1 MGTRPVLA
9 REKVLGMRLALATG
23 TVLAAWA
30 DMAPWPVM
38 STLRRRLNRVRER
51 PLGPARDQRER
62 GQISLLILGFAVIAL
77 MLIMGAV
84 DVTAVQLARTRLL
97 DAADSAALDASDA
110 LDNRTAYGKGL
121 GSAVEISTDS
131 VRRSAAQYLT
141 VQPLPHGISAWA
153 LVDGTGSPDG
163 QTAVIRLRGTAEIP
177 IAAQVMAA
185 FGGSVDIT
193 VESRA
198 RSAIR

>member
-1 MGTRPVLA
+1 MA
-9 REKVLGMRLALATG
+9 KQTG
-23 TVLAAWA
+23 TSSLWR
-30 DMAPWPVM
+30 M
-38 STLRRRLNRVRER
+38 LRRGGEGLRGS
-51 PLGPARDQRER
+51 PRDEGER
-62 GQISLLILGFAVIAL
+62 GQISLLILGFTVIAL
-77 MLIMGAV
+77 MLIIGAV

-110 LDNRTAYGKGL
+110 LENGTAYGKGL
-121 GSAVEISTDS
+121 RSAIEISNDS
-131 VRRSAAQYLT
+131 VRRSAAQYLA
-141 VQPLPHGISAWA
+141 VQPRPQGISSWV

-177 IAAQVMAA
+177 IAAKVVAA

>member
-1 MGTRPVLA
+1 
-9 REKVLGMRLALATG
+9 
-23 TVLAAWA
+23 
-30 DMAPWPVM
+30 MAVIRTMPGHVAQ
-38 STLRRRLNRVRER
+38 RRRTWHR
-51 PLGPARDQRER
+51 GQRER
-62 GQISLLILGFAVIAL
+62 GQISLLILGFTVVAL
-77 MLIMGAV
+77 MLIVGGV

-110 LDNRTAYGKGL
+110 LDN
-121 GSAVEISTDS
+121 GSAYSRGLRLSVEVSTDS
-131 VRRSAAQYLT
+131 VRRSAAQYLV
-141 VQPLPHGISAWA
+141 VQPRPHGISSWA

-177 IAAQVMAA
+177 IAANVVAA

>member
-1 MGTRPVLA
+1 
-9 REKVLGMRLALATG
+9 
-23 TVLAAWA
+23 
-30 DMAPWPVM
+30 MAKRRVTSSLWRM
-38 STLRRRLNRVRER
+38 LRRCGEGLRGS
-51 PLGPARDQRER
+51 PRDEGER
-62 GQISLLILGFAVIAL
+62 GQISLLILGFTVIAL
-77 MLIMGAV
+77 MLIIGAV

-110 LDNRTAYGKGL
+110 LENGTAYSKGL
-121 GSAVEISTDS
+121 RSAIEISNDS
-131 VRRSAAQYLT
+131 VRRSAAEYLA
-141 VQPLPHGISAWA
+141 VQPRPHGISSWV

-177 IAAQVMAA
+177 IAAKVVAA